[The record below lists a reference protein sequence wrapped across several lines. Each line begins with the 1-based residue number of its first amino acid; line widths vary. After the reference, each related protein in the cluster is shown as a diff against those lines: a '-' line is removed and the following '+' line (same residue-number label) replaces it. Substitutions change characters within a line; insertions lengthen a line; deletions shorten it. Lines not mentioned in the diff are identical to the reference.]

1 VGTASEKPAILVGM
15 RRPAHAADSRRHTVE
30 RLRSAGCVFAED
42 EARILHETATT
53 HDELASLLERRV
65 AGEPL
70 EQVVGWAEFAG
81 LRIVVEPGVF
91 VPRRRTECLAGLAAS
106 GAPARAVVVDLCC
119 GSGAVGVAVATLIGD
134 ADLHAADADPAA
146 VRCARRNVRGVGGR
160 VYEGDL
166 DQPLP
171 SGLRG
176 RVDVL
181 VANPPYVP
189 TAELALMPAEAR
201 LYEPRPALD
210 GGPDGLDIARRV
222 CELAPGWLAPGG
234 RLLVETSEPQADRL
248 AASARRP
255 GLIPRIHRCEELDA
269 TVLVATAPTP
279 PDDGPDGSAG
289 R

>member
-1 VGTASEKPAILVGM
+1 VGSASEKPAILVGM
-15 RRPAHAADSRRHTVE
+15 RRPARAADSRRHTVE

-134 ADLHAADADPAA
+134 ADLYAADADPAA

-160 VYEGDL
+160 TYEGDL
-166 DQPLP
+166 HEPLP

-222 CELAPGWLAPGG
+222 CELAPGWLAAGG

-279 PDDGPDGSAG
+279 PDDGPEDGAG